1 VNRRTFLRW
10 GLGTTAGL
18 ALGGIGYGRFEAGR
32 IRITRHSVTVPR
44 LPAPFAGK
52 SLALL
57 SDPHHGPFNSL
68 ELIREAIDRTN
79 ALHPDLI
86 AIAGDFIDGKDA
98 HLYIRPALEMF
109 GRLRAPLGVY
119 AVPGNHDYYEN
130 AIEKVHKAIRDNGI
144 VDVTNTGHWIELAGA
159 RLRVAG
165 VDDLWHGKQDLTS
178 ALEGM
183 TPTETSLL
191 LCHNPD
197 YVEKITDQ
205 RVGLVL
211 SGHLHGGQIVLPG
224 VGYQRIPSQYGL
236 KYLQGLV
243 KAPHTQV
250 FVSRGI
256 GTVGLPLRF
265 RCRPEINL
273 LTLMT

>member
-1 VNRRTFLRW
+1 M
-10 GLGTTAGL
+10 ASL
-18 ALGGIGYGRFEAGR
+18 ALGGLGYARFEAGW
-32 IRITRHSVTVPR
+32 IHVTRQIVPVPR
-44 LPAPFAGK
+44 LPAPFSGK
-52 SLALL
+52 TIALL

-68 ELIREAIDRTN
+68 ELLCEAVDRTN
-79 ALHPDLI
+79 ALNPDLV
-86 AIAGDFIDGKDA
+86 ALAGDFIDGQDA

-130 AIEKVHKAIRDNGI
+130 AIHAVHQAIRDNGI
-144 VDVTNTGHWIELAGA
+144 FDVSNAGRWIELEGT
-159 RLRVAG
+159 RLRIAG
-165 VDDLWHGKQDLTS
+165 VDDLWHGKQDLAS
-178 ALEGM
+178 ALGDM
-183 TPTETSLL
+183 TPTDTSLL

-197 YVEKITDQ
+197 YVEKLTDR

-243 KAPHTQV
+243 QAPHTQV
-250 FVSRGI
+250 FVSRGL
-256 GTVGLPLRF
+256 GTVGVPLRF

-273 LTLMT
+273 LTLMPGEHAT